1 LRTFQSLLNLL
12 NKNQEILS
20 INSFFFSFKIQGYE
34 KGVNDMPLLEISII
48 PVGTDSTSFSSEVIN
63 AVRKLKEKE
72 LHYDVTPTSTIIEGE
87 LEQLWQVAKEIHQE
101 AISSGPNRVITNISI
116 DHRKDKKTD
125 MNHQID
131 TVENAID

>member
-1 LRTFQSLLNLL
+1 
-12 NKNQEILS
+12 
-20 INSFFFSFKIQGYE
+20 
-34 KGVNDMPLLEISII
+34 MPLLEISII

-63 AVRKLKEKE
+63 AVRKLKGKE
-72 LHYDVTPTSTIIEGE
+72 LHYDVTPTSTIIEGD
-87 LEQLWQVAKEIHQE
+87 LEQLWQLAKEIHQE

-131 TVENAID
+131 AVENALD

>member
-1 LRTFQSLLNLL
+1 
-12 NKNQEILS
+12 
-20 INSFFFSFKIQGYE
+20 
-34 KGVNDMPLLEISII
+34 MPLLEISII

-63 AVRKLKEKE
+63 AVRKLKRKE
-72 LHYDVTPTSTIIEGE
+72 LHYDVTPTSTIIEGD

-131 TVENAID
+131 AVENALD

>member
-1 LRTFQSLLNLL
+1 
-12 NKNQEILS
+12 
-20 INSFFFSFKIQGYE
+20 
-34 KGVNDMPLLEISII
+34 MPLLEISII

-63 AVRKLKEKE
+63 AVRKLKGKE
-72 LHYDVTPTSTIIEGE
+72 LHYDVTPASTIIEGD

-131 TVENAID
+131 TVENALD

>member
-1 LRTFQSLLNLL
+1 
-12 NKNQEILS
+12 
-20 INSFFFSFKIQGYE
+20 
-34 KGVNDMPLLEISII
+34 MPLLEISII

-63 AVRKLKEKE
+63 AVRKVKGKN

-125 MNHQID
+125 MSHQID
-131 TVENAID
+131 TVENALD

>member
-1 LRTFQSLLNLL
+1 
-12 NKNQEILS
+12 
-20 INSFFFSFKIQGYE
+20 
-34 KGVNDMPLLEISII
+34 MPLLEISII

-63 AVRKLKEKE
+63 AVRKLKGKE
-72 LHYDVTPTSTIIEGE
+72 LHYDVTPTSTIIEGD

-131 TVENAID
+131 TVENALD

>member
-1 LRTFQSLLNLL
+1 
-12 NKNQEILS
+12 
-20 INSFFFSFKIQGYE
+20 
-34 KGVNDMPLLEISII
+34 MPLLEISII

-101 AISSGPNRVITNISI
+101 AISSGPNRVITNIRI

-131 TVENAID
+131 TVENALD

>member
-1 LRTFQSLLNLL
+1 VLN
-12 NKNQEILS
+12 
-20 INSFFFSFKIQGYE
+20 IQGDE
-34 KGVNDMPLLEISII
+34 KGVYVMPLLEISII

-63 AVRKLKEKE
+63 AVRKLNGKE
-72 LHYDVTPTSTIIEGE
+72 LHYDVTPTSTIIEGD
-87 LEQLWQVAKEIHQE
+87 LEKLWQVAKEIHQE

-131 TVENAID
+131 AVENALD

>member
-1 LRTFQSLLNLL
+1 
-12 NKNQEILS
+12 
-20 INSFFFSFKIQGYE
+20 
-34 KGVNDMPLLEISII
+34 MPLLEISII

-63 AVRKLKEKE
+63 AVRKLKGKE
-72 LHYDVTPTSTIIEGE
+72 LHYDVTPTSTIIEGD

-131 TVENAID
+131 AVENALD